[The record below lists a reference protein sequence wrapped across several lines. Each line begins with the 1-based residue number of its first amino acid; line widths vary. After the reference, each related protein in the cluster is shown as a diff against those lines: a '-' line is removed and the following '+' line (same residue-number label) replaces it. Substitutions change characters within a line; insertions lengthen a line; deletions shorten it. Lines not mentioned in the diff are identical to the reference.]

1 MPTNNYSGEER
12 FVNPYTDF
20 GFKKL
25 FGTDMNK
32 ELLISFLN
40 ALFGDEQHVCDLT
53 YLNNEHLGSYGGE
66 RRAIFDVYCEND
78 KGEKFIVEMQNVY
91 QQFFKD
97 RSVFYSTFPIRE
109 QAKRGDWDFELT
121 AVYTVGILNF
131 VFDEDRYSPDCYHHK
146 VMLMDVERK
155 SIFYDKLTFIYLEM
169 PKFMKGEHELES
181 MFDKWMFVIKNLSR
195 LLERPAA
202 LQERVFEH
210 MFQAAEI
217 SRFSPQELSLYEDSV
232 KAYRDINNAIVTA
245 RKEGMEKGMEEGM
258 EKGKQME
265 KIEIAKKLLGSGL
278 PVDQVVQITGL
289 SAEAIEKL

>member
-1 MPTNNYSGEER
+1 M
-12 FVNPYTDF
+12 
-20 GFKKL
+20 
-25 FGTDMNK
+25 
-32 ELLISFLN
+32 
-40 ALFGDEQHVCDLT
+40 
-53 YLNNEHLGSYGGE
+53 
-66 RRAIFDVYCEND
+66 
-78 KGEKFIVEMQNVY
+78 
-91 QQFFKD
+91 
-97 RSVFYSTFPIRE
+97 
-109 QAKRGDWDFELT
+109 
-121 AVYTVGILNF
+121 
-131 VFDEDRYSPDCYHHK
+131 
-146 VMLMDVERK
+146 
-155 SIFYDKLTFIYLEM
+155 
-169 PKFMKGEHELES
+169 
-181 MFDKWMFVIKNLSR
+181 MFVIKNLSR

-217 SRFSPQELSLYEDSV
+217 ARFSPQELSLYEDSV

>member
-1 MPTNNYSGEER
+1 
-12 FVNPYTDF
+12 
-20 GFKKL
+20 
-25 FGTDMNK
+25 
-32 ELLISFLN
+32 
-40 ALFGDEQHVCDLT
+40 
-53 YLNNEHLGSYGGE
+53 
-66 RRAIFDVYCEND
+66 
-78 KGEKFIVEMQNVY
+78 MQNVY

-217 SRFSPQELSLYEDSV
+217 ARFSPQELSLYEDSV

-258 EKGKQME
+258 EKCKQME